1 MKIRWGLLATVV
13 LCSMLGFNTAKAADE
28 PNKIKVGILLP
39 LTGPFAAVAETQKQG
54 ALLAIDV
61 INKQGGLNMPW
72 GKVTV
77 EGVVDDDEA
86 KLDVGVRRYRY
97 LVSEGVKGVGG
108 QTWAP
113 LAYALNAIV
122 SKEPMPYFPICVMAK
137 EAFQK
142 GKLADSSFAAA
153 YSPWTVGYMA
163 GKSAVQTLGKKRVF
177 FLARTDSW
185 GWDMRDGAY
194 AAAKEFGA
202 EIVGYEETAL
212 GTNDFTTILQKVRA
226 AKPDVLIAAQ
236 FAADSVALL
245 KQVSQMGLN
254 KDMTIFNAFI
264 TNVVAK
270 GLPPEALQGVYAMHY
285 FYYDLS
291 TFADKAVAKSA
302 AEFTEVFRA
311 KYNTPPD
318 AYATIAYV
326 AYMEMFR
333 GFEAARSLDAKKVS
347 AALMANDGKFDTVK
361 GPATW
366 RQDHS
371 AAYKYAAFLVKG
383 KGAADRKNEWDLFSV
398 EGSLGGD
405 SVLPTLKELGY

>member
-1 MKIRWGLLATVV
+1 MRIGWTSVV
-13 LCSMLGFNTAKAADE
+13 AAVFCSVIGIGIANAAE
-28 PNKIKVGILLP
+28 PTQIKVGILLP

-54 ALLAIDV
+54 ALLAVDV

-72 GKVTV
+72 GRVKV

-97 LVSEGVKGVGG
+97 MVSEGVKGVGG

-122 SKEPMPYFPICVMAK
+122 SKDPMPYFPICVMAK

-163 GKSAVQTLGKKRVF
+163 GKAAVQTLGKKRIF

-202 EIVGYEETAL
+202 EIVGYDETAL

-226 AKPDVLIAAQ
+226 ARPDLLFFLPTVISDAKLVLEKMNEFGLGQGKIPTISFGIAIAEPDMLQTVSADLLQGLLTCVGSWGAKGHEALIAESKKRYNEPWMTQNAISTYGDMWLIKSALEQ
-236 FAADSVALL
+236 AGSTDKAKVMAALKATDTASGPADYYLGDKLAFDSNGRRIGGAV
-245 KQVSQMGLN
+245 GLIQWQDG
-254 KDMTIFNAFI
+254 KPQLIWPAR
-264 TNVVAK
+264 
-270 GLPPEALQGVYAMHY
+270 L
-285 FYYDLS
+285 
-291 TFADKAVAKSA
+291 AVAK
-302 AEFTEVFRA
+302 
-311 KYNTPPD
+311 PGWP
-318 AYATIAYV
+318 
-326 AYMEMFR
+326 
-333 GFEAARSLDAKKVS
+333 RS
-347 AALMANDGKFDTVK
+347 
-361 GPATW
+361 
-366 RQDHS
+366 
-371 AAYKYAAFLVKG
+371 
-383 KGAADRKNEWDLFSV
+383 
-398 EGSLGGD
+398 
-405 SVLPTLKELGY
+405 